1 MSLNMDNLEMKYKQL
16 YEISLQI
23 GELIERGL
31 YNEISVYVTKKDNIL
46 ADVLKLSKKV
56 SENGE
61 DSSYLRPLCLKIEAQ
76 EKANLEAMD
85 KIRERIR
92 NELRENTKT
101 QKIVNA
107 YSSSIPESGNI
118 LDCSE

>member
-1 MSLNMDNLEMKYKQL
+1 MSYKQL
-16 YEISLQI
+16 YESSLQI

-31 YNEISVYVTKKDNIL
+31 YNEITTHAAKKDRIL
-46 ADVLKLSKKV
+46 AEVLKMSEKV
-56 SENGE
+56 VQSGE
-61 DSSYLRPLCLKIEAQ
+61 DASYLRPLCLKIEAQ
-76 EKANLEAMD
+76 EKANLEALD

-92 NELRENTKT
+92 EDLHKNTQTK
-101 QKIVNA
+101 KVVNA

>member
-1 MSLNMDNLEMKYKQL
+1 MDNLEMKYKQL

-31 YNEISVYVTKKDNIL
+31 YNEISTYASKKDQIL
-46 ADVLKLSKKV
+46 SEIVKLSEKV
-56 SENGE
+56 TQNGE

-85 KIRERIR
+85 KIRERIKT
-92 NELRENTKT
+92 ELHQSTKT
-101 QKIVNA
+101 QKVVNA
-107 YSSSIPESGNI
+107 YSSSILESGNI
-118 LDCSE
+118 LDFSQ

>member
-31 YNEISVYVTKKDNIL
+31 YNEISTYAAKKDKVL
-46 ADVLKLSKKV
+46 AEVIKFSQKV
-56 SENGE
+56 AQSGE

-76 EKANLEAMD
+76 EKKNLEALN
-85 KIRERIR
+85 KIREEIKEKLHKS
-92 NELRENTKT
+92 NQTH
-101 QKIVNA
+101 KIVNA

>member
-31 YNEISVYVTKKDNIL
+31 YNEISTYAAKKDKVL
-46 ADVLKLSKKV
+46 AEVIKFSQKITQ
-56 SENGE
+56 SGE

-76 EKANLEAMD
+76 EKKNLEALN
-85 KIRERIR
+85 KIREEIKE
-92 NELRENTKT
+92 ELHKSNQTH
-101 QKIVNA
+101 KIVNE

>member
-1 MSLNMDNLEMKYKQL
+1 MDNLEMKYKQL

-31 YNEISVYVTKKDNIL
+31 YNEISTYAAKKDKVL
-46 ADVLKLSKKV
+46 AEVIKFSQKV
-56 SENGE
+56 AQSGE
-61 DSSYLRPLCLKIEAQ
+61 DNSYLRPLCLKIEAQ
-76 EKANLEAMD
+76 EKKNLEALN
-85 KIRERIR
+85 KIREEIKE
-92 NELRENTKT
+92 ELHKSNQTH
-101 QKIVNA
+101 KIVNA

>member
-1 MSLNMDNLEMKYKQL
+1 MNNLEMSYKQL

-31 YNEISVYVTKKDNIL
+31 YNEITAHAAKKDRILTDIIKLSEKVTKND
-46 ADVLKLSKKV
+46 
-56 SENGE
+56 E

-76 EKANLEAMD
+76 EKANLEALD
-85 KIRERIR
+85 KIRGKIR
-92 NELRENTKT
+92 DELHKNTQTK
-101 QKIVNA
+101 KVVNA
-107 YSSSIPESGNI
+107 YSSSVPESGNI